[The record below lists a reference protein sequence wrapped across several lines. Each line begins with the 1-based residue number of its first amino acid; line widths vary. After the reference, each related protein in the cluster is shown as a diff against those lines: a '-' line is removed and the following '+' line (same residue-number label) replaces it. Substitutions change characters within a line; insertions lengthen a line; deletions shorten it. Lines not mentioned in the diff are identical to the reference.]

1 MRRNVVLQIAVMILF
16 SIKLNRCFL
25 STIPISN
32 VVNRSRLQKGASTR
46 LFGKKKLDEFEL
58 ARRDPSLSKMDLND
72 VGNDGEDFEEMSKR
86 LDFSKNFAKI
96 SLSDEDSKEFNR
108 ILGIKVPAGSFKT
121 ELKSDKKHIK
131 KSTKNEKPVDSKT
144 VLKVDSK
151 KKEKYQIT
159 NDAGSED
166 VIDMKKLRGFLDMN
180 PYICSGCG
188 TQFQCKKTD
197 SPGFLPADKFQFYRK
212 KAEIIQKQ
220 QEAIR
225 LLSLASIS
233 IDSPFAEETL
243 RRANVD
249 EAVIRGVKRQAL
261 KMQIANG
268 ETDDKKT
275 KKRSEENVS
284 PVELNPELENYL
296 KRKVKAK
303 AHLLAKDPEELLNRP
318 FIRPDY
324 SHQKNKKQKAS
335 DELSQET
342 ITNNE
347 DTGSARAMVNGSA
360 VSETSE
366 LDDEYE
372 EVDELEEN
380 YPNSEED
387 SEEFQKIQEAK
398 SEARANTDDD
408 EDDIPQCRRCF
419 RLQQYGT
426 IEDEL
431 RPGWSENELLTPERF
446 ESLLSNI
453 KNTKSVILC
462 LVDIFDLSG
471 SLVKNLKEIV
481 GDNPLYI
488 GVNKIDLLPTD
499 ISKKRVLHWVHTEI
513 KRICGF
519 ESPKREPQQGNNGR
533 EDRFSRNYDGNSPHS
548 FQRNMDFQKNEK
560 GILKE
565 NHVFLVSCNSGVGIP
580 ELMKELLTSSEVN
593 GKKIHVMGAAN
604 VGKSSFI
611 NRIMNPALSPL
622 KDKHKSSK
630 RQNKEPTLTVSNLP
644 GTTLN
649 FLKIK
654 LSNNNY
660 LIDTPGLIN
669 RGHLTSKLT
678 TEELK
683 DVIPSKPIK
692 PVTFRLEE
700 NKSVLMG
707 GMARMDVVQVRNY
720 FYFFHFLIII
730 FVYYF

>member
-1 MRRNVVLQIAVMILF
+1 MRRNVVLHIAVLMLF

-25 STIPISN
+25 STIHVNN
-32 VVNRSRLQKGASTR
+32 VVNRSRLHRGASAR
-46 LFGKKKLDEFEL
+46 LFGKKKFDEFDL
-58 ARRDPSLSKMDLND
+58 ASRDPNLSKMDLND
-72 VGNDGEDFEEMSKR
+72 VGNDGEDFEEMTKR

-108 ILGIKVPAGSFKT
+108 ILGIKVPAGSFKS
-121 ELKSDKKHIK
+121 ELKSDKKQIR
-131 KSTKNEKPVDSKT
+131 KSTKNEKPVDSKS

-166 VIDMKKLRGFLDMN
+166 IIDMKKLRGFLDMN

-197 SPGFLPADKFQFYRK
+197 SPGFLPADKFQFYRQ

-243 RRANVD
+243 RKGNVE

-261 KMQIANG
+261 KLQIATEEKDG
-268 ETDDKKT
+268 RKT
-275 KKRSEENVS
+275 KKREIGEENVS

-347 DTGSARAMVNGSA
+347 DSGSIRAMVNGSA
-360 VSETSE
+360 VSETSGR
-366 LDDEYE
+366 DDEYE
-372 EVDELEEN
+372 ELDELEEN
-380 YPNSEED
+380 DPNSEEAT
-387 SEEFQKIQEAK
+387 EELENIQEAK
-398 SEARANTDDD
+398 SEDGANTDDD
-408 EDDIPQCRRCF
+408 GEADIPQCRRCF

-453 KNTKSVILC
+453 KNTKSVVLC

-481 GDNPLYI
+481 GANPLFI

-519 ESPKREPQQGNNGR
+519 ESPKRELQQGNNGK
-533 EDRFSRNYDGNSPHS
+533 EDRFSRNYDRNSPQG
-548 FQRNMDFQKNEK
+548 FQRNMDVQKNEK

-565 NHVFLVSCNSGVGIP
+565 KHVFLVSCNSGVGIP

-611 NRIMNPALSPL
+611 NRIMNPVLSPL

-678 TEELK
+678 TEELR

-692 PVTFRLEE
+692 PLTFRLEE
-700 NKSVLMG
+700 NKSVLLG
-707 GMARMDVVQVRNY
+707 GMARMDVVQVR
-720 FYFFHFLIII
+720 II
-730 FVYYF
+730 FLFFTS